1 MKEENNIVNL
11 DKFKKTRSITQ
22 AEREQRIKEWK
33 VSTLVE
39 AIKKG
44 KPSDGLNRMEFVLTS
59 VNKAELNEAKKE
71 IVEILNIL
79 ESIGYKEQADQYRW
93 ALQKY
98 LN

>member
-1 MKEENNIVNL
+1 MKEENNIINL

-39 AIKKG
+39 AIEEG
-44 KPSDGLNRMEFVLTS
+44 NPSDGLNRMEFVLTS

>member
-22 AEREQRIKEWK
+22 AERAQRIMEWK
-33 VSTLVE
+33 VDTLIE
-39 AIKKG
+39 AIKNG
-44 KPSDGLNRMEFVLTS
+44 KPSEGLNRIEYVLNS
-59 VNKAELNEAKKE
+59 VNKAELQEAKKE

-79 ESIGYKEQADQYRW
+79 EGRGYKEQADQYRW